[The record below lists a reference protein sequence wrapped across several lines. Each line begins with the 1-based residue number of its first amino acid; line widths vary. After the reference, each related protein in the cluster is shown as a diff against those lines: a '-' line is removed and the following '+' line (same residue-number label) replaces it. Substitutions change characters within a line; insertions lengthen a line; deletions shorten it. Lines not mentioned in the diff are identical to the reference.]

1 MSLPKEPRQKMIN
14 IMYLVLTAL
23 LALNVSSEILNAF
36 KTVNNSLE
44 KTNDVVTISTGDI
57 MTSLQAKLTDSGT
70 AKKAKIWHP
79 VAIKMH
85 GYSDSVYEYIQSL
98 KDEILKTA
106 GADYNKNDSTYDEG
120 ELNIAT
126 RLMVKQGKGK
136 ELLRRLT
143 EFKSQAS
150 KIGGDSLIS
159 IIEKLIQVNIEK
171 PKSLTGDR
179 TKNWEESYFHMVP
192 TVAAL
197 TILSKFQN
205 DIKTSEN
212 KVITFCHEQVGKVV
226 LRYDKFEAI
235 VGQNSKYLMPGQD
248 IEITAG
254 LGAFSS
260 AKIPTVSFSGSGA
273 TKVENGVSYYTGS
286 GGGMGAHTINVTVS
300 FTDQDGQPQT
310 KTFPVEYVVG
320 QSNASIG
327 LDKMNVLYIG
337 VDNPVTIAASGGG
350 DDKVQA
356 SISGGG
362 GSLTRVGNGKYIARV
377 STVSDDCKITVN
389 VEGKIAGQQ
398 TFRVRTVPQAQAYV
412 GGQPSGANVSAGA
425 FKAQGGVGA
434 GIKDFPFELSYDVQ
448 SFTFTCDTDDGDII
462 SVPNNGASFSPAVRN
477 AMNAQ
482 LKANKMVTIDNIRV
496 KGPDGKTSPAPS
508 LIYYIK

>member
-44 KTNDVVTISTGDI
+44 KTNDVVKASTGDI
-57 MTSLQAKLTDSGT
+57 MTSLQSKLSEAGT
-70 AKKAKIWHP
+70 AEKAKIWYPIAQKVEGYTNP
-79 VAIKMH
+79 V
-85 GYSDSVYEYIQSL
+85 STYIQEL
-98 KDEILKTA
+98 KDEILLAA
-106 GADYNKNDSTYDEG
+106 GADYNKKDSTFDEG

-136 ELLRRLT
+136 ELLKRLT
-143 EFKSQAS
+143 EFKNNIVGVA
-150 KIGGDSLIS
+150 GDSLRAE
-159 IIEKLIQVNIEK
+159 IEKLLQLNLEK
-171 PKSLTGDR
+171 PKSLTGSK
-179 TKNWEESYFHMVP
+179 KNWEESYFHMVP

-205 DIKTSEN
+205 DIKTTEN
-212 KVITFCHEQVGKVV
+212 KVISFCHEQVGKVI
-226 LRYDKFEAI
+226 LRFDAFEAI
-235 VGQNSKYLMPGQD
+235 VGQNSKYLMPGQE

-254 LGAFSS
+254 LGAFSKS
-260 AKIPTVSFSGSGA
+260 KLPTVSVGGA
-273 TKVENGVSYYTGS
+273 NVALDERGIAIYKTAA
-286 GGGMGAHTINVTVS
+286 GGMGAHTINVTVS
-300 FTDQDGQPQT
+300 FTDQDGNLQRREI
-310 KTFPVEYVVG
+310 PVEYVVG

-377 STVSDDCKITVN
+377 STVADNCTISVN
-389 VEGKIAGQQ
+389 IEGKMAGQQ
-398 TFRVRTVPQAQAYV
+398 VFRVRTVPQAQAYV
-412 GGQPSGANVSAGA
+412 GGQPSGANVTAGA

-434 GIKDFPFELSYDVQ
+434 GIKDFPFELSYDVL
-448 SFTFTCDTDDGDII
+448 SFTFTCDTDEGDIV
-462 SVPNNGASFSPAVRN
+462 SVPNNGAAFSPAVRN

-496 KGPDGKTSPAPS
+496 KGPDGRTSPAPS

>member
-44 KTNDVVTISTGDI
+44 KTN
-57 MTSLQAKLTDSGT
+57 T
-70 AKKAKIWHP
+70 AVNLSSQQIL
-79 VAIKMH
+79 
-85 GYSDSVYEYIQSL
+85 QSL
-98 KDEILKTA
+98 NDKINDPTTREKATIWAPRATQAIGFSSTAYNFIQTLKDDIIKAA
-106 GADYNKNDSTYDEG
+106 GGTPGDTSDKYKEDNLD
-120 ELNIAT
+120 IAT
-126 RLMVKQGKGK
+126 RMMVKEGKGK
-136 ELLRRLT
+136 QLYAILAKYKTDILGINDTIKTQFTKSPLQVDLT
-143 EFKSQAS
+143 MPKTQNKSN
-150 KIGGDSLIS
+150 K
-159 IIEKLIQVNIEK
+159 
-171 PKSLTGDR
+171 T
-179 TKNWEESYFHMVP
+179 WEEAYFHMVP

-212 KVITFCHEQVGKVV
+212 RVVTYCHEQVGKVE
-226 LRYDKFEAI
+226 LRFDRFDAI
-235 VGQNSKYLMPGQD
+235 VGQNSTYLMPGQD

-260 AKIPTVSFSGSGA
+260 TKIPSVSFGGSGA
-273 TKVENGVSYYTGS
+273 TKVENGISYFKGNA
-286 GGGMGAHTINVTVS
+286 GGMGAHTINVSVA
-300 FTDQDGQPQT
+300 FTDQDGKAQT
-310 KTFPVEYVVG
+310 KSFPVNYLVG

-362 GSLTRVGNGKYIARV
+362 GSLNRVGGGKYIARV
-377 STVSDDCKITVN
+377 TSQADNCTISVN
-389 VEGKIAGQQ
+389 VDGKLAGQQ
-398 TFRVRTVPQAQAYV
+398 VFRVRNIPSAQAYV

-425 FKAQGGVGA
+425 FRAQGGVGA
-434 GIKDFPFELSYDVQ
+434 GIKDFPFELSYDVE
-448 SFTFTCDTDDGDII
+448 SFTFTIDTDDGDI
-462 SVPNNGASFSPAVRN
+462 VPVPCNGASFSQAVRN
-477 AMNAQ
+477 AMNLH
-482 LKANKMVTIDNIRV
+482 LKAGKLVTIDNIRV
-496 KGPDGKTSPAPS
+496 RGPDGRTSNAPS

>member
-36 KTVNNSLE
+36 KTVNNSLVN
-44 KTNDVVTISTGDI
+44 TNTTVNNSTERI
-57 MTSLQAKLTDSGT
+57 MESLVD
-70 AKKAKIWHP
+70 KKADPTTSAKATIWEP
-79 VAIKMH
+79 RARQAVNYSATVYNFIQTLKNDIIK
-85 GYSDSVYEYIQSL
+85 G
-98 KDEILKTA
+98 A
-106 GADYNKNDSTYDEG
+106 GGDPNDSTKSFKEDN
-120 ELNIAT
+120 LDVAT
-126 RLMVKQGKGK
+126 RIMIKEKKGQQLYDMLAK
-136 ELLRRLT
+136 YQNDIFAIDDTIKTKFTRDPLQVDLRMPKLQ
-143 EFKSQAS
+143 KNS
-150 KIGGDSLIS
+150 K
-159 IIEKLIQVNIEK
+159 
-171 PKSLTGDR
+171 
-179 TKNWEESYFHMVP
+179 KNWEEAYFHMVP

-212 KVITFCHEQVGKVV
+212 RVVSFCHEQVGKVE
-226 LRYDKFEAI
+226 LRFDRFEAI
-235 VGQNSKYLMPGQD
+235 VGQNSKYLMPGQN

-260 AKIPTVSFSGSGA
+260 TKIPSVSFGGSGA
-273 TKVENGVSYYTGS
+273 TKVENGISYYTGS
-286 GGGMGAHTINVTVS
+286 AGGMGAHTINVTVS

-362 GSLTRVGNGKYIARV
+362 GSLTRVGGGKYIARV
-377 STVSDDCKITVN
+377 NSVTDDCKITVN
-389 VEGKIAGQQ
+389 VEGKLAGQQ
-398 TFRVRTVPQAQAYV
+398 TFRVRTVPLAQAYV
-412 GGQPSGANVSAGA
+412 GGQPSGANVAAGA

-434 GIKDFPFELSYDVQ
+434 GIKDFPFELSYDVV

-462 SVPNNGASFSPAVRN
+462 SVPNNGAAFSTAVRN

-496 KGPDGKTSPAPS
+496 KGPDGRTSPAPS